1 MRIVPSVSGFG
12 ITFNL
17 ALKIKGFPSHWKGSM
32 ELTYRGI
39 KYDRDAGLKRY
50 LYAKLQKEER
60 LKRELERD
68 AKQIGKT
75 LVV

>member
-1 MRIVPSVSGFG
+1 
-12 ITFNL
+12 
-17 ALKIKGFPSHWKGSM
+17 M
-32 ELTYRGI
+32 ELTYRGV